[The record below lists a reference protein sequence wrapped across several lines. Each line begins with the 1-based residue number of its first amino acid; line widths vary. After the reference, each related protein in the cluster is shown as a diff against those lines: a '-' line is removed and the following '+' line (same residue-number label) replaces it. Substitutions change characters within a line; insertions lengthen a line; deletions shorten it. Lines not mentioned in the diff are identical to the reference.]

1 MYSHDKHQISLWGQ
15 PCKAVRVRPEDTQ
28 IDTFVLEWLD
38 RNREYGLLLIPLFAF
53 AESCIGIGLIVSGAV
68 LVVVA
73 TVLIGADAAT
83 ITQIVPLAFAGA
95 LAGDHVGYCAG
106 RWLGPGFHQTRLA
119 NRYRE
124 SLEKAENMIRRRGTW
139 AIFIGR
145 FIPAIR
151 SLVPPMIG
159 ISGFPVLRYSLYDL
173 MACLLWAMAL
183 GVILAGTS
191 TLV

>member
-1 MYSHDKHQISLWGQ
+1 MRQEVVNMDNM
-15 PCKAVRVRPEDTQ
+15 
-28 IDTFVLEWLD
+28 VLEWLE

-53 AESCIGIGLIVSGAV
+53 AESCIGIGLIVSGAI

-83 ITQIVPLAFAGA
+83 IAQIVPLAFAGA
-95 LAGDHVGYCAG
+95 LLGDHVGYYTG

-119 NRYRE
+119 ARYRQ
-124 SLEKAENMIRRRGTW
+124 SLERAETMIRRRGAW

-151 SLVPPMIG
+151 SLVPPMLG
-159 ISGFPVLRYSLYDL
+159 ISGFPLLRYSLYDM
-173 MACLLWAMAL
+173 MACLMWALAL
-183 GVILAGTS
+183 GLILAGTS
-191 TLV
+191 ALV